1 MAHVLIPL
9 DGSLEHAQVAI
20 REGVKMAHSLNAKVT
35 LLGVI
40 PNLDTSQ
47 VRVGCEVEKK
57 NFNDEKSACMA
68 FLEKCK
74 EEFGEE
80 KDKVMTEVIVGHAGV
95 PDEIA
100 SYAKAHDVT
109 MIIIGTEGTGLS
121 LKRMLVGSVTKKLL
135 AITNV
140 PTLVVR

>member
-9 DGSLEHAQVAI
+9 DGSMAHAQVAI
-20 REGVKMAHSLNAKVT
+20 REGVKMAHSLGAKVT
-35 LLGVI
+35 LLAVI

-47 VRVGCEVEKK
+47 VRLGCEVEKK
-57 NFNDEKSACMA
+57 NFDDEKATSLA

-74 EEFGEE
+74 EEFGED
-80 KDKVMTEVIVGHAGV
+80 KDKVAVEVIVGHSGV

-100 SYAKAHDVT
+100 NYAKAHEVT

-135 AITNV
+135 AITNI
-140 PTLVVR
+140 PTLVVH

>member
-20 REGVKMAHSLNAKVT
+20 REGAKMAQALGAKVT

-47 VRVGCEVEKK
+47 VRLGCEVEKK
-57 NFNDEKSACMA
+57 NFDDEKSTCLA

-74 EEFGEE
+74 EEFGEV
-80 KDKVMTEVIVGHAGV
+80 KDSVHTEVIVGHSGV
-95 PDEIA
+95 PDEIDA
-100 SYAKAHDVT
+100 YAKANDVT

-135 AITNV
+135 ATTNI
-140 PTLVVR
+140 PTLVVH